1 MLTKLA
7 RVYLIETSGT
17 CDYVVNKSDNNRQCL

>member
-7 RVYLIETSGT
+7 RVYLIKTSNT
-17 CDYVVNKSDNNRQCL
+17 CDYMVNKSDNNRQGL